1 MDAALELFANH
12 GYYDTSISRIA
23 EKAGI
28 SKGLLYNYFSGKE
41 ELVIEIV
48 KKGFYDVVKVFDPN
62 HDGILTHDEMR
73 YMVNE
78 LFNIL
83 KRDLQ
88 FWRLYFALAS
98 QPIVNRMAYEK
109 IMEIAIPV
117 FVTLT
122 EYFRTNGYE
131 NPEVEARMFTA
142 FLDGVS
148 MNYVYEPDSFPLE
161 AIKARILEMYNLNNN
176 NKS

>member
-1 MDAALELFANH
+1 MDTALELFANH

-23 EKAGI
+23 EEAGI

-62 HDGILTHDEMR
+62 RDGVLTHDEMR
-73 YMVNE
+73 YMING
-78 LFNIL
+78 LFDIL
-83 KRDLQ
+83 KRDLH

-98 QPIVNRMAYEK
+98 QPIVNRMAYER
-109 IMEIAIPV
+109 IMEIALPV
-117 FVTLT
+117 FITLT
-122 EYFRTNGYE
+122 EYFRTNGYK

-148 MNYVYEPDSFPLE
+148 MNYVYEPDTFPLE
-161 AIKARILEMYNLNNN
+161 QVKARILEMYNLNNIN
-176 NKS
+176 H